1 MVTLPDEQ
9 RSNMSTWPGFLSV
22 SRQSNL
28 RDGGDSPIRLRR
40 CGKIE
45 FHSSSTSLCLL
56 RSALVK
62 RRPDRPGAKSYF
74 FFFPNFFFLQKLKS
88 LSYFTTDL
96 ITMEAESQSIHTHS
110 LVLRAS
116 TWQRSGCGGSPP
128 ITSLFT
134 CLRINS
140 NEQSSWWSEWRVVIR
155 SLRPHLLILE
165 TILAHWCTGIWRVR
179 WREDAVITERYCRC
193 FQC

>member
-1 MVTLPDEQ
+1 MKQVITVRIITFHTFYGHTPRRAAIEHVHVTWVSFCFPPIKSPRWGRFSHSVETLRENRVSFIVNQPLPLKECTCQ
-9 RSNMSTWPGFLSV
+9 AET
-22 SRQSNL
+22 
-28 RDGGDSPIRLRR
+28 
-40 CGKIE
+40 
-45 FHSSSTSLCLL
+45 
-56 RSALVK
+56 RSA
-62 RRPDRPGAKSYF
+62 RRKKLF

-140 NEQSSWWSEWRVVIR
+140 NEQSS
-155 SLRPHLLILE
+155 
-165 TILAHWCTGIWRVR
+165 
-179 WREDAVITERYCRC
+179 
-193 FQC
+193 